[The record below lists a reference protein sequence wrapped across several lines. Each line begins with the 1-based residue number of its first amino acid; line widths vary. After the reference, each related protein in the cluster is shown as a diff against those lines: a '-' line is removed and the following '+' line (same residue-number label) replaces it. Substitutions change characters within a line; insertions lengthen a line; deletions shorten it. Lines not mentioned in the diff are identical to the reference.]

1 MPGISTNIWF
11 DTQAEESASFEVSVF
26 RSTAGPTRMN

>member
-11 DTQAEESASFEVSVF
+11 DTQAEESASVEGSIDAPYSESSLG
-26 RSTAGPTRMN
+26 R